1 MEPSQ
6 TEVDP
11 ASAPLMQKIGGQS
24 IAEIEK
30 LIGELQAIRNFLA
43 SEGERMQREVDGY
56 IDLTLSSLR
65 IIFDTLAG
73 WHQTGHPLREFLT
86 RRSPAEDR

>member
-1 MEPSQ
+1 
-6 TEVDP
+6 
-11 ASAPLMQKIGGQS
+11 
-24 IAEIEK
+24 
-30 LIGELQAIRNFLA
+30 
-43 SEGERMQREVDGY
+43 MQREVDGY
-56 IDLTLSSLR
+56 IDLTEKALSSLR